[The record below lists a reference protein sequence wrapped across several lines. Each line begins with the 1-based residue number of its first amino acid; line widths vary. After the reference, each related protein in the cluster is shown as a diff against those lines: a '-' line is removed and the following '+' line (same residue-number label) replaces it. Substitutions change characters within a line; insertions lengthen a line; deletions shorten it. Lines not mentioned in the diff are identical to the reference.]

1 MELKVKFLKW
11 SAGIP
16 VAMLNQ
22 KTAKK
27 LGVHVQ
33 DKISIKTLSK
43 YPKELSTIIDTVTGL
58 IKEDE
63 IAVSSELHK
72 RLELRVGQKV
82 DVAIALN
89 SKSLFFIKKKLDN
102 KKLSKEEIKEIIKDI
117 VNNSLSEAEIAL
129 FVSGMY
135 KNGMNLKEIIYLIEA
150 ILSSGNKLAFRSK
163 IVGDKHSIGGIA
175 GNRTT
180 PIVVSICASAG
191 IIMPKSSSR
200 AITTPAG
207 TADVIETISPVE
219 FTMKEL
225 KKIVKKTKACL
236 IWGGALGIVPADSK
250 IIQVEKVLGI
260 DPEAQLL
267 ASIMSKKLA
276 MGSKYILIDIPYGK
290 TAKVDKTKALK
301 LKRKFEQL
309 GKHFKVKLKVVLTIA
324 DEPMG
329 SGVGPALELIDVI
342 KILNPH
348 EKGPEDLE
356 NKSLFLAG
364 ELLEMTKKAEKGKGI
379 EMAKKILVSGKAF
392 EKFKQIIEAQ
402 GGSLKE
408 IKPAKFRKNILAK
421 KSGRIFEIDNKK
433 INNLARVAGC
443 PADKFAGLYI
453 YHNLKEKV
461 KKREVILTIYYE
473 SKSRLNQALKFYKDK
488 KPIII
493 R

>member
-461 KKREVILTIYYE
+461 KKREVILTIYSE